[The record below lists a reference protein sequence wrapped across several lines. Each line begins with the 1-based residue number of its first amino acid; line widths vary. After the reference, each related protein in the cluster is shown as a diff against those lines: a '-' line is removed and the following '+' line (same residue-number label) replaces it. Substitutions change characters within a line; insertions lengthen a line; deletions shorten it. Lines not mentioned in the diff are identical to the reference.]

1 MSEEITNQ
9 DKQNENEQNQNKII
23 EEQKKSQEFMKQF
36 EGKDLPSTEDSNI
49 NSPIADLSKYYR
61 FVRKCAI
68 CGIDYGDDCSKDV
81 MLECP
86 ICRAKRTASKYGK
99 IYKGRKGYRIEEI
112 LAKKIY
118 SLRDS
123 NAK

>member
-1 MSEEITNQ
+1 MSEENQ
-9 DKQNENEQNQNKII
+9 DRII
-23 EEQKKSQEFMKQF
+23 EQQRKTQEFTEKF
-36 EGKDLPSTEDSNI
+36 EGKIDLPLAEDVD
-49 NSPIADLSKYYR
+49 SPINDLSKYYK